1 MKTKRVNLPDNA
13 REKKTIDNYLTDTYN
28 KEGRFTNSQKL
39 YEKHRKTEETEA
51 YNTNVNLRALTIS
64 SGKDNTW
71 EFFLYLSIGVKESA
85 FYLASSFWEGF
96 GTTKDEFLGYLS
108 MAIGVKLGD
117 KKSIELVGD
126 EPIPKDAKDLADKCI
141 TQINKNAREVGSKKI
156 TYEEAIGYGK
166 LVDKILKSHS
176 KPTFEEN
183 ILPGSIKGYA
193 DFVEVVEYSLYPTLD
208 TFEGASSSHLNAS
221 YETCPDTSDS
231 EADIALAGST
241 KLHVCCE
248 IM

>member
-13 REKKTIDNYLTDTYN
+13 REKKTIDNYLTGIYN
-28 KEGRFTNSQKL
+28 KEGRFTTSQKL
-39 YEKHRKTEETEA
+39 YEKHRETEETEA

-141 TQINKNAREVGSKKI
+141 AQINKNAREVGNKKI

-221 YETCPDTSDS
+221 YETCPDSDS
-231 EADIALAGST
+231 EADISLAGST